1 MILVEKKTKLESS
14 QIAGRQYEVEDYNR
28 QDELASGLATTHE
41 QASDDYMEGTI
52 DAMMQDNVDDSKSIP
67 RKED

>member
-28 QDELASGLATTHE
+28 QDELASGLAITHE

-67 RKED
+67 RKKD

>member
-1 MILVEKKTKLESS
+1 MEKKTKLESK

-28 QDELASGLATTHE
+28 QDELSEGLAETHE

-52 DAMMQDNVDDSKSIP
+52 DAELNDQDSANREIM
-67 RKED
+67 